1 MRNNLNAN
9 KSKILGKSYVFLQKD
24 YTHEA
29 NMKIVWWQTIMNLF
43 SCNVNGNKI
52 DVLPSRY

>member
-1 MRNNLNAN
+1 MLRFTNSMRNNLNAN

-29 NMKIVWWQTIMNLF
+29 NMKIV
-43 SCNVNGNKI
+43 
-52 DVLPSRY
+52 